1 MSQKINPE
9 QLQNYSLE
17 EIKAYKIDIQKRKT
31 ELEALKAKG
40 GKAWTPELQEELD
53 SLALLLVDV
62 DDAIE
67 EKAKSKTSSYTPES
81 GTEQMVHLSIVQGRR
96 FNPLTGKEESKAFTQ
111 LFTFGEWQLFKKHYK
126 SLGFTVLAVLH
137 DPYGDAAEIVT
148 AK

>member
-17 EIKAYKIDIQKRKT
+17 EIKVYKADTQKRKT
-31 ELEALKAKG
+31 ELETLKAKG

-67 EKAKSKTSSYTPES
+67 EKAKSKTSSYTPEP

-137 DPYGDAAEIVT
+137 DPYKDAAEIVT

>member
-9 QLQNYSLE
+9 QLQNCSLE
-17 EIKAYKIDIQKRKT
+17 ELKAYKADIQKRKIG
-31 ELEALKAKG
+31 LEALKVKG

-67 EKAKSKTSSYTPES
+67 EKAKAKTSYTPEP

-111 LFTFGEWQLFKKHYK
+111 LFTFGEWRLFKKHYK
-126 SLGFTVLAVLH
+126 SLGFTVLTVLH

>member
-9 QLQNYSLE
+9 QLQNCGLE
-17 EIKAYKIDIQKRKT
+17 
-31 ELEALKAKG
+31 ELEALKVKG

-67 EKAKSKTSSYTPES
+67 EKAKAKTSYTPES

-126 SLGFTVLAVLH
+126 SLGFTVLTVLH

>member
-1 MSQKINPE
+1 MLQKINPE

-17 EIKAYKIDIQKRKT
+17 EIKAYKADIQKCKT

>member
-67 EKAKSKTSSYTPES
+67 EKAKSKTSSYIPEP
-81 GTEQMVHLSIVQGRR
+81 GTEQMVHLSIVHGRR

-111 LFTFGEWQLFKKHYK
+111 LFAFGEWQLFKKHYK